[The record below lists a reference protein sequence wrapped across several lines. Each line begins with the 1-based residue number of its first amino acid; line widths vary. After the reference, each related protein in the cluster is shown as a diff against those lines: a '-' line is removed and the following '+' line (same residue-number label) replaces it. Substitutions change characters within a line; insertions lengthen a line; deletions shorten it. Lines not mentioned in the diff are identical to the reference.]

1 MRGEGLL
8 ELDMLETALT
18 AFTTLF
24 AVIGPIDSAVIAAS
38 LTPHATRAER
48 RAISIKA
55 VAIATLIVLAFALF
69 GQPVLTQLGVSLPAL
84 QVAGGIILL
93 IIALDMTLSRRGTPA
108 RLTVK
113 EEEEAET
120 RAERHAEIAVFPIAT
135 PLLAGPGAM
144 TSAIVLAAGT
154 KGDPKLLVAV
164 ILSILAVM
172 VITLILLLLA
182 QEVHTLIGITARK
195 VIVRVFGVLLA
206 AIAVQSIFN
215 GLQAAK
221 IFG

>member
-18 AFTTLF
+18 AFTTFF
-24 AVIGPIDSAVIAAS
+24 AVIGPINSAVIAAS

-93 IIALDMTLSRRGTPA
+93 LIALDMTLSRRVPA

-120 RAERHAEIAVFPIAT
+120 RAERHAEVAVFPIAT

-182 QEVHTLIGITARK
+182 QEVHNLIGLTARK

-215 GLQAAK
+215 GLQAAN

>member
-1 MRGEGLL
+1 
-8 ELDMLETALT
+8 MLETALT
-18 AFTTLF
+18 AFTTFF

-93 IIALDMTLSRRGTPA
+93 IIALDMTLSRRTPA

-172 VITLILLLLA
+172 VITLIPLLLA
-182 QEVHTLIGITARK
+182 QEVHNLIGLTARK

-215 GLQAAK
+215 GITAANL
-221 IFG
+221 FG

>member
-1 MRGEGLL
+1 
-8 ELDMLETALT
+8 MLETALT
-18 AFTTLF
+18 AFATFF

-84 QVAGGIILL
+84 QVAGGIILF

-113 EEEEAET
+113 EEEEAEI

-144 TSAIVLAAGT
+144 TSAIVLAAST
-154 KGDPKLLVAV
+154 RGDPKLLVAV
-164 ILSILAVM
+164 ILAILAVM
-172 VITLILLLLA
+172 IITLILLLLA
-182 QEVHTLIGITARK
+182 QEVHNLIGLTARK
-195 VIVRVFGVLLA
+195 VIVRMFGVLLA

-215 GLQAAK
+215 GISAAG